1 MTLFRVL
8 IVEDDPFI
16 ASDLEGV
23 LSGAGCEVC
32 GVAASEGMAL
42 KMADATRPAF
52 AVVDVQLSPG
62 DGRVVARELFRR
74 YNTAVLMAT
83 AHCQESEKLAATGA
97 VACLP
102 KPYPTEDVP
111 VALKAMLDMRE
122 GRPVSGL
129 PHHMFMLNRQV

>member
-1 MTLFRVL
+1 MAPIRVL
-8 IVEDDPFI
+8 IVEDDPI
-16 ASDLEGV
+16 VASDLEGA
-23 LSGAGCEVC
+23 LSEAGCEVC
-32 GVAASEGMAL
+32 GVAASERVAL

-83 AHCQESEKLAATGA
+83 AHCQESENLAATGA

-111 VALKAMLDMRE
+111 VALQVMLELRQ
-122 GRPVSGL
+122 GRPMPRL
-129 PHHMFMLNRQV
+129 PHRMFVLNRPG

>member
-1 MTLFRVL
+1 MTLLRVL

-16 ASDLEGV
+16 ASDLEGA
-23 LSGAGCEVC
+23 LSEAGCEVC
-32 GVAASEGMAL
+32 GVAPSERVAL

-83 AHCQESEKLAATGA
+83 AHCQESENLAATGA

-102 KPYPTEDVP
+102 KPYPIEDVHA
-111 VALKAMLDMRE
+111 ALRAMLDLKE
-122 GRPVSGL
+122 GRTVSRL
-129 PHHMFMLNRQV
+129 PHRMFVLNQAA